1 MESLNKKILLE
12 FLEDEV
18 EDIPEDEIENINI
31 SDLDVENPIAKTLCP
46 TFTIDTL
53 NSLLTDTQSIF
64 NYLNTY
70 VQDGLNTDPN
80 GTNIL
85 DQISEEDKELIK
97 GIYTD
102 IGTIV
107 GKIQQAIKD
116 RLPKDG
122 KEAIDNGANE
132 TIETSEEKE
141 EDELTESIDNKEKE
155 KFINYLLNNVDMGDH
170 FDEFNSHEDE
180 VIQAFIKNTKEEL
193 KNWKEYFRE
202 NEEVLNKIKEFENKL
217 K

>member
-70 VQDGLNTDPN
+70 VQDEATTDPN

-85 DQISEEDKELIK
+85 DQISEEDKEQVPVLPRK
-97 GIYTD
+97 VA
-102 IGTIV
+102 TIDKTSV
-107 GKIQQAIKD
+107 KVNGVAIQNA
-116 RLPKDG
+116 
-122 KEAIDNGANE
+122 
-132 TIETSEEKE
+132 
-141 EDELTESIDNKEKE
+141 ED
-155 KFINYLLNNVDMGDH
+155 V
-170 FDEFNSHEDE
+170 
-180 VIQAFIKNTKEEL
+180 
-193 KNWKEYFRE
+193 
-202 NEEVLNKIKEFENKL
+202 KL
-217 K
+217 KKDDIITYEITVSNAGNRDLTGVTVTDDHDVRFVKVEKVNAD